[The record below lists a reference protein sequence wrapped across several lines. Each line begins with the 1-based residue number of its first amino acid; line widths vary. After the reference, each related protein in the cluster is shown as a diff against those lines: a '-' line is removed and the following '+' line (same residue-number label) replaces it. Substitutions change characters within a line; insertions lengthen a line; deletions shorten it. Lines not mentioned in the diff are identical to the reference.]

1 MPEEHV
7 FDLLP
12 GFALGCLDASEENQ
26 VIEHLAGCEHCQA
39 ELKRLDWVVVE
50 LPFGIKMSD
59 PPVELKSRIMAK
71 ARQSSEPMPEKSSS
85 WFRLKQL
92 LRQSAPVW
100 GVASVALVLILAV
113 SNLLLWQRLGQVQG
127 DGELALRTVVLTGT
141 DFTPEGTGRV
151 IISRDGR
158 RGVVVVDGLP
168 HLDDS
173 QQYQLWLLKDGK
185 RDSGGVFS
193 VGSSGYGWVY
203 VRSPDPLASYQAA
216 GITIEPAGGSTGPT
230 GEKVLG
236 GNL

>member
-7 FDLLP
+7 YDLLP

-26 VIEHLAGCEHCQA
+26 VIEHLALCERCQA
-39 ELKRLDWVVVE
+39 ELRRFDSVVE
-50 LPFGIKMSD
+50 ELPLAVNMID
-59 PPVELKSRIMAK
+59 PPAELKMRILSK
-71 ARQSSEPMPEKSSS
+71 ARQTGEPEPEKSSS
-85 WFRLKQL
+85 WSRFLQSI
-92 LRQSAPVW
+92 RQSAPVW
-100 GVASVALVLILAV
+100 GIASVALVLVLAV
-113 SNLLLWQRLGQVQG
+113 SNLFLWQRLGQVQG
-127 DGELALRTVVLTGT
+127 EGQLAMRTVVLTGT
-141 DFTPEGTGRV
+141 DFTPDATGRV

-168 HLDDS
+168 QLDES
-173 QQYQLWLLKDGK
+173 QQYQLWLIKDGE

-203 VRSPDPLASYQAA
+203 VRSPDPLAGYEAA

>member
-7 FDLLP
+7 YDLLP
-12 GFALGCLDASEENQ
+12 GFALGCLDASDENL
-26 VIEHLAGCEHCQA
+26 VLEHLVGCEQCQT
-39 ELKRLDWVVVE
+39 ELKRFDWVVAE
-50 LPFGIKMSD
+50 LPMAIKMGD
-59 PPVELKSRIMAK
+59 PPAELKSRILSK
-71 ARQSSEPMPEKSSS
+71 ARQTSQATSQKSSPWS
-85 WFRLKQL
+85 RILHS

-100 GVASVALVLILAV
+100 GMASLALVLVL
-113 SNLLLWQRLGQVQG
+113 SFTNLLLWQRLGQAQG
-127 DGELALRTVVLTGT
+127 DGQGVMRTVVLAGS
-141 DFTPEGTGRV
+141 DFTPDATGRV

-168 HLDDS
+168 PLDES
-173 QQYQLWLLKDGK
+173 QQYQLWLIKDGQ

-216 GITIEPAGGSTGPT
+216 GITIEPAGGSSGPT
-230 GEKVLG
+230 GDKVLG